1 MHMHSLLT
9 PGIPNLTNQGA
20 NPDEKSRCC
29 VSGQM
34 DLSAASRSLTNNG
47 ARGACTGV
55 ASFHGLIITTAS
67 KVIGTLG
74 IRIGSWSHIVV

>member
-1 MHMHSLLT
+1 
-9 PGIPNLTNQGA
+9 
-20 NPDEKSRCC
+20 
-29 VSGQM
+29 M